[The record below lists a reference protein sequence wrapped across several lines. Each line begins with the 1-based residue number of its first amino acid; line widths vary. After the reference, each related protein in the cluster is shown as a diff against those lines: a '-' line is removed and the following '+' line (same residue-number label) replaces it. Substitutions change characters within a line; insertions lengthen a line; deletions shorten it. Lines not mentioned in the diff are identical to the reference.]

1 MSIGKKK
8 NKKAERLAHAGA
20 WGVLTPTT
28 DMEVMTSMASG
39 GPVAQVLVGGSS
51 HHAGVEASSTARAL
65 EGVVAADPPALVVSF
80 ERHESGPEDTTLATP
95 MPKVP
100 AE

>member
-8 NKKAERLAHAGA
+8 NKKAERSHAGA

-39 GPVAQVLVGGSS
+39 GSVAQVLVGGSS